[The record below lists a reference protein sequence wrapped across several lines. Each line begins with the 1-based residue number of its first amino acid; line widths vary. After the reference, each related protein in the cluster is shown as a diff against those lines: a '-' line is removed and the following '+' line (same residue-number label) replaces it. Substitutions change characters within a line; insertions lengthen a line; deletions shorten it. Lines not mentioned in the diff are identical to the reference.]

1 MDFLTQLWAIAR
13 NTALECLR
21 QPVVLA
27 VMVAGTLLVV
37 MSIPFSGFTLM
48 DDQRMFVDIALSTVF
63 VAGTL
68 LAAFLATS
76 ALGREIDNRT
86 VLTVVSKPVGRPAFV
101 WGKFLGVALALTACT
116 LVLTLVLML
125 VEMHGTMPTVRTPY
139 HLPVIALGCLAALG
153 AVAGAAWANYMYGWS
168 FPAAATGLALPLLGI
183 AYLVC
188 LLFDKDWTPLA
199 PTAQFEGRL
208 WLAVAMMWTGLMA
221 LAGIA
226 VAVSTRFGQVVTLGV
241 TFGAFL
247 LGLMSDW
254 LVGRRLKA
262 TADMLDRLAAEGTSG
277 SALDANHL
285 QYWGLKALYAAIPNF
300 QVFWL
305 SDAVQQKRDLPLD
318 YLLPAA
324 AYGALTVTAALCAAT
339 VLFQRRDVG

>member
-1 MDFLTQLWAIAR
+1 
-13 NTALECLR
+13 
-21 QPVVLA
+21 V
-27 VMVAGTLLVV
+27 
-37 MSIPFSGFTLM
+37 S
-48 DDQRMFVDIALSTVF
+48 
-63 VAGTL
+63 GTL

-76 ALGREIDNRT
+76 ALGREVDNRT

-139 HLPVIALGCLAALG
+139 HLPVIALGCLALLG

-168 FPAAATGLALPLLGI
+168 FPAAATGLALPCLGI

-199 PTAQFEGRL
+199 PSAQFEGRL
-208 WLAVAMMWTGLMA
+208 WMAVAMMWTGLMV

-254 LVGRRLKA
+254 LVGRRMRA
-262 TADMLDRLAAEGTSG
+262 TADMLERLASEGNAG

>member
-1 MDFLTQLWAIAR
+1 
-13 NTALECLR
+13 
-21 QPVVLA
+21 
-27 VMVAGTLLVV
+27 
-37 MSIPFSGFTLM
+37 
-48 DDQRMFVDIALSTVF
+48 
-63 VAGTL
+63 
-68 LAAFLATS
+68 
-76 ALGREIDNRT
+76 
-86 VLTVVSKPVGRPAFV
+86 
-101 WGKFLGVALALTACT
+101 
-116 LVLTLVLML
+116 
-125 VEMHGTMPTVRTPY
+125 
-139 HLPVIALGCLAALG
+139 
-153 AVAGAAWANYMYGWS
+153 
-168 FPAAATGLALPLLGI
+168 
-183 AYLVC
+183 
-188 LLFDKDWTPLA
+188 
-199 PTAQFEGRL
+199 
-208 WLAVAMMWTGLMA
+208 
-221 LAGIA
+221 

-324 AYGALTVTAALCAAT
+324 AYGALVVTAALCTAT